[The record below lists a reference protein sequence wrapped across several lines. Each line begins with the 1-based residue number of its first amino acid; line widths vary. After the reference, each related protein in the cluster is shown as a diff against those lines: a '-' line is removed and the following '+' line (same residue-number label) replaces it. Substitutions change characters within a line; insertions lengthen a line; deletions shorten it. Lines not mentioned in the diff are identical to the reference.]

1 MRIRPATQADLPG
14 VLVIYNHVIETSTAV
29 YMDEP
34 VPLADRTAWLAAR
47 EAKGFPVLV
56 AADAGEVLGF
66 ASYGEWRGAFPGYR
80 HSVEHSVHVRDGLR
94 GTGVGRALMEA
105 LIPIAERQGMHVM
118 LGAVDA
124 ANEGSLRFHERL
136 GFTRVAHFREVGRK
150 FDRWLDL
157 VFVQRVLGTR

>member
-14 VLVIYNHVIETSTAV
+14 ILAVYNHVIETSTAV

-34 VPLADRTAWLAAR
+34 VPLADRAAWLAAR

-80 HSVEHSVHVRDGLR
+80 HSVEHSVHVREGLR
-94 GTGVGRALMEA
+94 GKGVGRALMEA